1 MPKQMTALMAPM
13 AKTPIDAVPAQ
24 RWFTMR
30 AVRRGVAEIAIY
42 DEIGG
47 WGITAREFSDELKAY
62 GDLSLIDL
70 HIHSPGGDVF
80 EGMAIYNLLVNHPA
94 RVEVTIDG
102 LAASMGSV
110 IAMAGDRITMPENA
124 MMMVHRPWGIQGGDA
139 DEMRRYAELLDKV
152 ESNLVSAYTKKTGL
166 SDDEVREMLAAET
179 WFTGPEAVER
189 GFADQLAEPLT
200 AAASLQ
206 SHRMKEFANMPE
218 SLKHLMKPRGQGQ
231 AQPQEPTHTPQGGQ
245 QEPAPQGQQQ
255 PQPQG
260 DGHQQPAARQQEPTP
275 PAPRFTPAEPVHA
288 ASAEDFKK
296 HEKARRDAV
305 KAVFAPFAG
314 KFADVERECLDDL
327 DIFAEDAKTKLLA
340 ALGRGTTPIDGPRR
354 DAGAFADNG
363 NIVGDGIRNSVA
375 GRIGLEQ
382 REKDN
387 AYVGMTLAEL
397 ARASLTERG
406 VGVAGMDRLSIV
418 GMAFTHSSSDFGS
431 LLADVAH
438 KSMLRGYEE
447 AEETFQRWT
456 TRGVLTDFKPMHRVD
471 LSTFPSLPEVA
482 EGAEYTY
489 GSIGDRGEQI
499 ALATYGKLLSI
510 TRQAIINDD
519 LSAFD
524 RIPRLMGRAAI
535 RTVGDLVYA
544 VLTGNPAMSDGNNL
558 FSTAH
563 KNQLTAGALSI
574 ARIDEAKTKMAT
586 QKDGKATL
594 NIRPSYLLTPV
605 AMESTAR
612 ALLAAEFDPAYTN
625 SNVPNPVRGMAEVIA
640 DARLDDASATTS
652 YMTAA
657 PGAFDTVEV
666 AYLDGRD
673 TPYLE
678 EQQGFS
684 VDGATFKVR
693 MDAGVA
699 PLSWRTMVKMP
710 GS

>member
-30 AVRRGVAEIAIY
+30 ALRRGVAEIAIY

-47 WGITAREFSDELKAY
+47 WGITAREFSDELKGY
-62 GDLSLIDL
+62 GDLSLINL

-94 RVEVTIDG
+94 RVEVTVDG

-110 IAMAGDRITMPENA
+110 IAMAGDQITMPENA

-166 SDDEVREMLAAET
+166 SDEEVREMLAAET

-200 AAASLQ
+200 AAASLK
-206 SHRMKEFANMPE
+206 SHRMKEFANMPKQLQE
-218 SLKHLMKPRGQGQ
+218 LMKPRGQGP
-231 AQPQEPTHTPQGGQ
+231 AQPQEPNPTPQGGG
-245 QEPAPQGQQQ
+245 QEPAPQGGQ
-255 PQPQG
+255 PQEPQ
-260 DGHQQPAARQQEPTP
+260 PR
-275 PAPRFTPAEPVHA
+275 APVFTPAPVPSA
-288 ASAEDFKK
+288 AAPSSGQPSAAEIQAQVVAK
-296 HEKARRDAV
+296 EKARREAV
-305 KAVFAPFAG
+305 KAVFQPFAG
-314 KFADVERECLDDL
+314 KFADTERTCLDDME
-327 DIFAEDAKTKLLA
+327 ITAEQAKDKLLA
-340 ALGRGTTPIDGPRR
+340 ALGRGTTPTDGPRK
-354 DAGAFADNG
+354 DAGVFADNG
-363 NIVGDGIRNSVA
+363 NIVGDGIRNAIA
-375 GRIGLEQ
+375 GRIGLEK

-406 VGVAGMDRLSIV
+406 IGVAGMDRLSIV
-418 GMAFTHSSSDFGS
+418 GSAFTHSSSDFGN
-431 LLADVAH
+431 LLRDVAE

-447 AEETFQRWT
+447 AQETFQRWT
-456 TRGVLTDFKPMHRVD
+456 TRGVLTDFKPSHRVD
-471 LSTFPSLPEVA
+471 LSTFPSLREVP
-482 EGAEYTY
+482 EGAEYKY
-489 GSIGDRGEQI
+489 ASVGDRGETI
-499 ALATYGKLLSI
+499 TLATYGELMSI

-524 RIPRLMGRAAI
+524 RLPRLMGRAAI

-544 VLTGNPAMSDGNNL
+544 VLTGNPAMSDGNAL

-574 ARIDEAKTKMAT
+574 ARLDEGKTKMAT

-605 AMESTAR
+605 ALESTANAFVR
-612 ALLAAEFDPAYTN
+612 GEFDPAN
-625 SNVPNPVRGMAEVIA
+625 PDARIPNPVRDMVEVVA
-640 DARLDDASATTS
+640 DARLDADSATTS

-673 TPYLE
+673 TPFLDE
-678 EQQGFS
+678 MEGFS

-699 PLSWRTMVKMP
+699 PLSYRTVVKLP

>member
-1 MPKQMTALMAPM
+1 MPKLMTALMTPK
-13 AKTPIDAVPAQ
+13 AKTPIEAVPAQ
-24 RWFTMR
+24 HWFTIR
-30 AVRRGVAEIAIY
+30 AVRRGLAEIAIY

-102 LAASMGSV
+102 VAASMASV
-110 IAMAGDRITMPENA
+110 VAMAGDRITMPENA

-139 DEMRRYAELLDKV
+139 DQMRRYAELLDKV
-152 ESNLVSAYTKKTGL
+152 EGNLVSAYTKKSGL
-166 SDDEVREMLAAET
+166 SDDEVRGMLAVET
-179 WFTGPEAVER
+179 WLTGPEAVER

-218 SLKHLMKPRGQGQ
+218 ALKHLMKPRGQGP
-231 AQPQEPTHTPQGGQ
+231 APQEPKPNPQGGGHEPTPQDQ
-245 QEPAPQGQQQ
+245 QEPKPQGNGQ
-255 PQPQG
+255 
-260 DGHQQPAARQQEPTP
+260 QQPAARHQETAP
-275 PAPRFTPAEPVHA
+275 PDPRFTPAEA
-288 ASAEDFKK
+288 AGNADEFKQQ
-296 HEKARRDAV
+296 EKARREAV

-314 KFADVERECLDDL
+314 KFAEVERACLDDL
-327 DIFAEDAKTKLLA
+327 DVSAEAAKDKLLA
-340 ALGRGTTPIDGPRR
+340 ALGRGTTPTAGPRK

-363 NIVGDGIRNSVA
+363 NIVGDGIRNAVA
-375 GRIGLEQ
+375 GRIGIEK

-387 AYVGMTLAEL
+387 AYAGMTLSEL
-397 ARASLTERG
+397 ARASLSERG
-406 VGVAGMDRLSIV
+406 VGIAGMDRLQMV
-418 GMAFTHSSSDFGS
+418 GMAFTHSSSDFGH

-456 TRGVLTDFKPMHRVD
+456 TRGVLTDFKPNRRVD
-471 LSTFPSLPEVA
+471 LSTFPSLPEVP
-482 EGAEYTY
+482 EGAEYSY
-489 GSIGDRGEQI
+489 GSVGDRGEQI
-499 ALATYGKLLSI
+499 MLATYGKLLSI

-519 LSAFD
+519 LSALD

-544 VLTGNPAMSDGNNL
+544 VLIGNPAMSDGHNL
-558 FSTAH
+558 FSTQH
-563 KNQLTAGALSI
+563 KNQLSAGALSI
-574 ARIDEAKTKMAT
+574 ARLDEGKTKMAT

-594 NIRPSYLLTPV
+594 NIRPGFLLTPV
-605 AMESTAR
+605 ALESTANAFVR
-612 ALLAAEFDPAYTN
+612 GEFDPAN
-625 SNVPNPVRGMAEVIA
+625 PDARIPNPVRDMVEVVA
-640 DARLDDASATTS
+640 DARLDDASATTT
-652 YMTAA
+652 YLTAS

-666 AYLDGRD
+666 AYLDGND

-678 EQQGFS
+678 EQQGFT

-699 PLSWRTMVKMP
+699 PLSWRTMVKLP